1 MFAGATL
8 GLALLGRIEFV
19 ALAMLAGGVGWMTTM
34 STFNVTAQTPPPV
47 WLRARALGVYLL
59 VFQAALA
66 AGSAA
71 WGALAGRIGVH
82 AALLSSAAVLLAGL
96 AGGWRWRIDPA
107 DTARGEL

>member
-1 MFAGATL
+1 
-8 GLALLGRIEFV
+8 
-19 ALAMLAGGVGWMTTM
+19 MTTM

-71 WGALAGRIGVH
+71 WGALAARIGVRP
-82 AALLSSAAVLLAGL
+82 ALLWSAVALLASL
-96 AGGWRWRIDPA
+96 AGGWRWRLAPA
-107 DTARGEL
+107 FEGVRPDEVAAG